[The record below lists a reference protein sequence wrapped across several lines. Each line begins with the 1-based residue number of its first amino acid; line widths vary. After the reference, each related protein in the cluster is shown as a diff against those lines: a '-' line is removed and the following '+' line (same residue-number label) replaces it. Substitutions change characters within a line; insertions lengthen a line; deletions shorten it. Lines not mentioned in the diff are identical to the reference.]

1 MKTFEENYT
10 AWIDQRLS
18 DQERVAFEKELPN
31 LPEAQRDRDEAV
43 RLGALLRSHANAPAL
58 TNNEF
63 FNHQIVHRI
72 QFTESAGQVAPRFSW
87 WQWSIPKLITAG
99 AIALLAAFV
108 LYQTIVPPTTPA
120 PLAANAPQPA
130 APYFAEV
137 VDAWTAD
144 PSISVTTV
152 YTPEDNITVLWLD
165 GLDYLPASYPLE

>member
-1 MKTFEENYT
+1 MKTFEEKYT

-18 DQERVAFEKELPN
+18 EPERVAFEKELAN
-31 LPEAQRDRDEAV
+31 LPEAQHDREEAL
-43 RLGALLRSHANAPAL
+43 RLGALLRAHANAPAL
-58 TNNEF
+58 TNSGF

-72 QFTESAGQVAPRFSW
+72 QFAESAGQVTRRIFW

-99 AIALLAAFV
+99 AIALIAAFV
-108 LYQTIVPPTTPA
+108 LYQSIVPPTTTA
-120 PLAANAPQPA
+120 PVANAPQPA

-165 GLDYLPASYPLE
+165 GLDYLPASYALE